1 MYFLVENPVKCV
13 NEKEKIIP
21 IGFYILPY
29 HFTKKIATIFL
40 TVFFREIGQSK
51 KKCFLG
57 FKTETQQQHNVGPL
71 RILAKNSLC
80 SSPPVCM
87 Q

>member
-13 NEKEKIIP
+13 NEKEKIILAF
-21 IGFYILPY
+21 IYY
-29 HFTKKIATIFL
+29 HTISRKKLQQYFL
-40 TVFFREIGQSK
+40 TVFFREIGQRKSF
-51 KKCFLG
+51 FLG